1 VGELQSEKKFLPNFH
16 IRKKIFLHLLL
27 YVFFHTSRQY
37 STKSVGK
44 HIPGFC
50 RYASNQNCQ
59 AVSAGNWA
67 GNSDR
72 LSQITNLG
80 VKALNILPSYIKT
93 ESDNPKKF
101 KLVLQI
107 FLYGNSFYSLDEY
120 FKLQKS

>member
-59 AVSAGNWA
+59 ALSAGNWV
-67 GNSDR
+67 GLSDH

-80 VKALNILPSYIKT
+80 VKELNMLLSYIKIEFDT
-93 ESDNPKKF
+93 PKKF
-101 KLVLQI
+101 KLVLQK
-107 FLYGNSFYSLDEY
+107 FLYENSFHSLVEY
-120 FKLQKS
+120 FELQKS